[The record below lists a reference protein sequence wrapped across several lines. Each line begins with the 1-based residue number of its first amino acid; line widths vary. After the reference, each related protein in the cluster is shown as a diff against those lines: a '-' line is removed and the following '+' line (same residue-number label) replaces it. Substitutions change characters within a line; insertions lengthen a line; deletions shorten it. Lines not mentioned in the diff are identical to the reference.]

1 MNDRR
6 SQFARLRWTVCRSG
20 QRETDTDTPARRA
33 EGACAIP
40 RLASQFAAQVPD
52 TGPCTRQG
60 DYRSIVGKG
69 SELRQARSRDGTAW
83 GQLAACE
90 RGSEP
95 SCSGLMD
102 RPLTNTS

>member
-6 SQFARLRWTVCRSG
+6 SQFARLKWTVCRSG
-20 QRETDTDTPARRA
+20 QRGTDTDTPARRA
-33 EGACAIP
+33 EGPCAMP
-40 RLASQFAAQVPD
+40 RLASQFAAEVLG
-52 TGPCTRQG
+52 TGPSTRQV
-60 DYRSIVGKG
+60 DYRPIVGKG

>member
-1 MNDRR
+1 M
-6 SQFARLRWTVCRSG
+6 
-20 QRETDTDTPARRA
+20 
-33 EGACAIP
+33 P
-40 RLASQFAAQVPD
+40 RLDSQFAAEVLG
-52 TGPCTRQG
+52 TGPGTRKG
-60 DYRSIVGKG
+60 DYRPIVGKG

-95 SCSGLMD
+95 SCRGLME

>member
-1 MNDRR
+1 M
-6 SQFARLRWTVCRSG
+6 
-20 QRETDTDTPARRA
+20 
-33 EGACAIP
+33 P

-52 TGPCTRQG
+52 TGRCTRQG
-60 DYRSIVGKG
+60 DYRPIVGKG
-69 SELRQARSRDGTAW
+69 SELRQARSRDGTAR